1 MDLGTWN
8 EARGRYENR
17 AIEARF
23 RLLPAHFPRAGYPD
37 RLNVFWRM
45 THGGEDGLG
54 TSAELDQLAIFE
66 RRLAEAV
73 EADRHT
79 ILSVI
84 LTWNGRREF
93 VLHTADVTG
102 FTQRLGAMPHDDA
115 DYPIE
120 IQADHDPEWAYD
132 RSVTPPGPQ
141 VA

>member
-8 EARGRYENR
+8 EARGRYEER
-17 AIEARF
+17 AIQARF
-23 RLLPAHFPRAGYPD
+23 RVFSPQFPRAGYPE

-45 THGGEDGLG
+45 AESGEDGLG
-54 TSAELDQLAIFE
+54 TVQEIDKLAIFE

-93 VLHTADVTG
+93 VLHTADVAG
-102 FTQRLGAMPHDDA
+102 FTQRLGTMPHEEA
-115 DYPIE
+115 DYPLE

-132 RSVTPPGPQ
+132 RSVTPRGP
-141 VA
+141 AGA